1 MFMKIDITILEVV
14 ADFNYLGAWIASTQ
28 KDIMIRRAFAWSALH
43 SMNKVWKSD
52 MNDNLKRLLF
62 VTTVESVL
70 LYGCDAWSLTATDEK
85 ALDGVYTRMLR
96 AALNV
101 SWKDHIRNSDLY
113 GKHPRLS
120 DTIRQR
126 RMRLAGHCVRHP
138 ELTAS
143 QLILW
148 KPTHGRKSRGRP
160 HATYIDTLTRDT
172 GLDGVAEI
180 RTLMEDRKQWR
191 AKNYAPPPPYPG

>member
-1 MFMKIDITILEVV
+1 MADNLGSPEVRTLDGTVLEVV
-14 ADFNYLGAWIASTQ
+14 DDFNYLGAWIASTQ
-28 KDIMIRRAFAWSALH
+28 KDIKIRIARAWSALH
-43 SMNKVWKSD
+43 SMDKVWKSD
-52 MNDNLKRLLF
+52 MNDNLKRHLF

-101 SWKDHIRNSDLY
+101 SWKDHIRNSDFY
-113 GKHPRLS
+113 GKLPNLS
-120 DTIRQR
+120 DTIRLR
-126 RMRLAGHCVRHP
+126 RMRLAGHCARHP

-148 KPTHGRKSRGRP
+148 KPTHGRKSRG
-160 HATYIDTLTRDT
+160 
-172 GLDGVAEI
+172 
-180 RTLMEDRKQWR
+180 
-191 AKNYAPPPPYPG
+191 